1 LGGTYNSLLP
11 AFFGLFAAIRPVGLT
26 VLLIPITLFA
36 HIGSAIHTAYTPH
49 GAPYP
54 LADIRQLSGKFVCP
68 EDPFVVVMANGEA
81 GDSMFL
87 QYDATTY
94 QELPGLDLNADYV
107 IQVKK
112 TPYPFLTDEK
122 LGGFQR
128 DRDLGGY
135 QVWRRIS
142 DSRK

>member
-1 LGGTYNSLLP
+1 
-11 AFFGLFAAIRPVGLT
+11 
-26 VLLIPITLFA
+26 
-36 HIGSAIHTAYTPH
+36 
-49 GAPYP
+49 
-54 LADIRQLSGKFVCP
+54 
-68 EDPFVVVMANGEA
+68 MANGEA